1 MLIHIF
7 DVPEADMNLKTL
19 LRKLTLL
26 GVVLL
31 LPVPGIAE
39 DSELCAPFRDGKV
52 DETLLSSMLSAAKQ
66 GHLYRID
73 DDSSSVGFCVDSQ
86 LARIEG
92 KFNEFQ
98 GGMALNPVA
107 KTDGQTMVVIK
118 TASVETKSA
127 FIKNM
132 VKGENFFDVE
142 HNPEILFVSKRLDW
156 TSEGTAEL
164 KGDLTMRGKTKPV
177 TFHVSLKP
185 IKGANLRQ
193 AEKVQVKATANVS
206 RSEFGMTSLTS
217 LISDEVQLCMTAE
230 ATKYEEIKP
239 GDGNGK
245 H

>member
-1 MLIHIF
+1 
-7 DVPEADMNLKTL
+7 MNLKTL
-19 LRKLTLL
+19 LSTLTLL
-26 GVVLL
+26 GAVSL
-31 LPVPGIAE
+31 LPVPGFAE
-39 DSELCAPFRDGKV
+39 EGELCAPFRDGKV
-52 DETLLSSMLSAAKQ
+52 DESLLSTMLSAAKE
-66 GHLYRID
+66 GHLYRINE
-73 DDSSSVGFCVDSQ
+73 DSSSVGFCVDSQ

-107 KTDGQTMVVIK
+107 KKDGQTMVVIK

-127 FIKNM
+127 FIRNM

-142 HNPEILFVSKRLDW
+142 HNPEILFVSKQLDW

-164 KGDLTMRGKTKPV
+164 KGDLTMRGATKPV

-185 IKGANLRQ
+185 IKAANLNQ
-193 AEKVQVKATANVS
+193 AEKVQVKATANLS

-230 ATKYEEIKP
+230 ATKYAAIEPKAE
-239 GDGNGK
+239 NGK
-245 H
+245 E

>member
-1 MLIHIF
+1 
-7 DVPEADMNLKTL
+7 MNLKTL
-19 LRKLTLL
+19 RRVLTLL
-26 GVVLL
+26 GVILL
-31 LPVPGIAE
+31 LPVPGFAE

-52 DETLLSSMLSAAKQ
+52 DESLLSTMLSAARE

-73 DDSSSVGFCVDSQ
+73 ENTSSVGFCVDSQ

-107 KTDGQTMVVIK
+107 KKDGQTLVVIK

-127 FIKNM
+127 FIKSM

-142 HNPEILFVSKRLDW
+142 NNPEILFVSKRLDW
-156 TSEGTAEL
+156 TSEATAEL
-164 KGDLTMRGKTKPV
+164 KGDLTMRGATRPV
-177 TFHVSLKP
+177 TFYVSLKP
-185 IKGANLRQ
+185 IKAANLNQ
-193 AEKVQVKATANVS
+193 AEKVQVKATANLS

-230 ATKYEEIKP
+230 AKKYDALKP
-239 GDGNGK
+239 GINNGK

>member
-1 MLIHIF
+1 MN
-7 DVPEADMNLKTL
+7 MNLKTL
-19 LRKLTLL
+19 LSTLTLL
-26 GVVLL
+26 GAVLL
-31 LPVPGIAE
+31 LPVPGFAE
-39 DSELCAPFRDGKV
+39 EGELCAPFRDGKV
-52 DETLLSSMLSAAKQ
+52 DESLLSTMLSAAKE
-66 GHLYRID
+66 GHLYRINE
-73 DDSSSVGFCVDSQ
+73 DSSSVGFCVDSQ

-107 KTDGQTMVVIK
+107 KKDGQTMVVIK

-127 FIKNM
+127 FIRNM

-142 HNPEILFVSKRLDW
+142 NNPEILFVSKQLDW

-164 KGDLTMRGKTKPV
+164 KGDLTMRGATKPV

-185 IKGANLRQ
+185 IKAANLNQ
-193 AEKVQVKATANVS
+193 AEKVQVKATANLS

-230 ATKYEEIKP
+230 ATKYEAIGPKAE
-239 GDGNGK
+239 NGK
-245 H
+245 E

>member
-1 MLIHIF
+1 MYLR
-7 DVPEADMNLKTL
+7 AYMNMNAL
-19 LRKLTLL
+19 LRRLTLL
-26 GVVLL
+26 GVILL
-31 LPVPGIAE
+31 LPVHGIAE
-39 DSELCAPFRDGKV
+39 ESELCAPFRDGKV

-73 DDSSSVGFCVDSQ
+73 EDSSSVGFCVDSQ

-107 KTDGQTMVVIK
+107 KKDGATMVVIK

-142 HNPEILFVSKRLDW
+142 HNPEILFVSKQLDW
-156 TSEGTAEL
+156 TSEATAEL
-164 KGDLTMRGKTKPV
+164 KGDLTMRGATKPV

-185 IKGANLRQ
+185 IKTANLSQ
-193 AEKVQVKATANVS
+193 AKKVLVKATANLS
-206 RSEFGMTSLTS
+206 RSEFGMTSLSS

-230 ATKYEEIKP
+230 ATRYEDINSRE
-239 GDGNGK
+239 GNGK